1 MDITLKFI
9 LFQEKKIYQ
18 EFWPE
23 KSTTKYPSNTQFLLR
38 KHKYVRI

>member
-9 LFQEKKIYQ
+9 LFQEKENLP
-18 EFWPE
+18 EFGLRNQQQ
-23 KSTTKYPSNTQFLLR
+23 KYPSNTQFYSE